1 MAQKTIKF
9 RPLNVVLRPQ
19 SPALR
24 AYGKATGVA
33 SRDIASGFQP
43 RPDLDLSYRGG
54 HTIKDLVF
62 VTCYLGGASKWQDGS
77 RQHIDAALSD
87 LMSDPGLEKIIGQ
100 YYTGPISSRML
111 PSHVVSNRPGARFYK
126 DKIEALTKKLVKQ
139 AVAGDADPASTVICM
154 VLPPGVVLVDG
165 NSDGSDAEHGGD
177 EHGRARSRFVVVDDE
192 QVDSKHGLGGFH
204 GSIHYNGKVHY
215 YAISVWSE
223 GDNGIPA
230 FDQPWKSVVATLYHE
245 LCEAR
250 TDPDVEDVIK
260 NGIESQLGWY
270 SNKGG
275 EIGDIP
281 MMLAGA
287 DLGEVMVEEKLD
299 DGTVAPLQL
308 QWSNKVHGP
317 EGL

>member
-1 MAQKTIKF
+1 MAEKLISF
-9 RPLNVVLRPQ
+9 RPLNVVLRPR
-19 SPALR
+19 SKALK

-33 SRDIASGFQP
+33 SRDIASGFKP
-43 RPDLDLSYRGG
+43 RPDLDLTYRGG
-54 HTIKDLVF
+54 KTIADLVF
-62 VTCYLGGASKWQDGS
+62 VHCYLGGASKWRDDS
-77 RQHIDAALSD
+77 RSHIDSTLAD
-87 LMSDPGLEKIIGQ
+87 LMSDPALEKVIGQ
-100 YYTGPISSRML
+100 YYHGAISSRML
-111 PSHVVSNRPGARFYK
+111 PSHVVSNRPGPRFYK
-126 DKIEALTKKLVKQ
+126 DKIEALVKRLARQ
-139 AVAGDADPASTVICM
+139 GVTGDADPASTVICLI
-154 VLPPGVVLVDG
+154 LPPGVVLVDG
-165 NSDGSDAEHGGD
+165 NSDGSEAEHDGD
-177 EHGRARSRFVVVDDE
+177 ADHRRRAFVLVDDE

-204 GSIHYNGKVHY
+204 GSVHYRGATYY

-230 FDQPWKSVVATLYHE
+230 FDRPWKNVVATLYHE

-260 NGIESQLGWY
+260 TGVENKLGWY

-287 DLGEVMVEEKLD
+287 DLSEVMVEEKLG

-317 EGL
+317 EGR